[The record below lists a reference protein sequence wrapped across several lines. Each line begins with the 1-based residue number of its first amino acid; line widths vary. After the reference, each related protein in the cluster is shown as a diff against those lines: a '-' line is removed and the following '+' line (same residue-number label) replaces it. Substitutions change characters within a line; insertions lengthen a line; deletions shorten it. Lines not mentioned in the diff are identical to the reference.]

1 MKVLIMTA
9 VLVTGVAFGQDAVK
23 VEPTSGGAI
32 VAVDMAGGPGRI
44 SRAWQAVKNN
54 KWKIIGT
61 AAAVVAVDRV
71 ADNNDWLWYEG
82 NRKAKAAA
90 KEPAAP
96 VEPPKPAPPTQSY
109 TQTATAGGDVIQ
121 NITIYQGA
129 VPNAE

>member
-1 MKVLIMTA
+1 MKVLIMGV
-9 VLVTGVAFGQDAVK
+9 VLVAGVAFGQDPVK
-23 VEPTSGGAI
+23 VENNNGATTI
-32 VAVDMAGGPGRI
+32 AVDVLSKPA
-44 SRAWQAVKNN
+44 ATWKFLKNN
-54 KWKIIGT
+54 WGKLAIGAGTII
-61 AAAVVAVDRV
+61 AVDRV

-96 VEPPKPAPPTQSY
+96 VDPPKPEPPTQSY

-121 NITIYQGA
+121 NITIYQGV